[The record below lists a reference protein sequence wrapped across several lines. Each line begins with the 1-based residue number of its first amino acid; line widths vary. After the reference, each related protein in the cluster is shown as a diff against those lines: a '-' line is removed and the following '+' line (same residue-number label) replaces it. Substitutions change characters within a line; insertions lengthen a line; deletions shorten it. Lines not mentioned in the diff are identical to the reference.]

1 MIGDN
6 KTMTR
11 LRMIGKI
18 TAMIVLASGCADNQ
32 GGLNLGVGPSQ
43 SRISET
49 EAVAEAALAGGS
61 YAEAARLY
69 ERAVEETPGS
79 ASAYLGLGRA
89 YIAMGQYSRADFA
102 LQRARV
108 LDRRN
113 PEILNAQAELKLQK
127 LRPAEAIE
135 LYDQALSRD
144 RKNLSALTGKAV
156 SLDFLSRH
164 AEAQV
169 VYQRALQ
176 HYPTNFIL
184 LNNYALSLA
193 LSGQVAAGLKILQEL
208 VRDPENG
215 EAARGNMAIAYALD
229 GREREARA
237 VLEGT
242 MSSSEI
248 ESLLAEY
255 ADMRRRFKSGK
266 PIGYLIFN

>member
-1 MIGDN
+1 MIALR
-6 KTMTR
+6 R
-11 LRMIGKI
+11 LGWI
-18 TAMIVLASGCADNQ
+18 TATIILMSGCADNQ
-32 GGLNLGVGPSQ
+32 GGLNLGPGSSQ
-43 SRISET
+43 TRISET

-61 YAEAARLY
+61 YVEAARLY

-79 ASAYLGLGRA
+79 ATAYLGLGRA
-89 YIAMGQYSRADFA
+89 YIAMEQFSRADFA

-113 PEILNAQAELKLQK
+113 PDVLNAQAELKLQK

-144 RKNLSALTGKAV
+144 RTNLSALTGKAV

-164 AEAQV
+164 AEAQA
-169 VYQRALQ
+169 VYQTALK
-176 HYPTNFIL
+176 HYPTNFVL

-193 LSGQVAAGLKILQEL
+193 LSGQVGAGLKILQEL

-215 EAARGNMAIAYALD
+215 AAARGNMAIAYALD

-242 MSSSEI
+242 ISSSEI
-248 ESLLAEY
+248 ESVLADY
-255 ADMRRRFKSGK
+255 AEMRRRFQSGK